1 MPPVFPVPRIVPR
14 EAHDEVIE
22 KLEQVLD
29 EVKTGKIPASR
40 VVIAFALRDAEHGG
54 RSFFV
59 ASAGDFK
66 SVADEVGLLHVAAYV
81 RMTEE
86 LE

>member
-1 MPPVFPVPRIVPR
+1 MIRLVPR
-14 EAHDEVIE
+14 EAHDDVIE

-29 EVKTGKIPASR
+29 EVKSGKIPASR
-40 VVIAFALRDAEHGG
+40 VIIAIALLDADHGG

-59 ASAGDFK
+59 AKAGDFK
-66 SVADEVGLLHVAAYV
+66 SVADEVGLLHVAAYA

>member
-1 MPPVFPVPRIVPR
+1 MPTTPSVPRIVPR
-14 EAHDEVIE
+14 AAHDDVIA

-29 EVKTGKIPASR
+29 EVKSGKIPASR
-40 VVIAFALRDAEHGG
+40 VVIAIALRDADHGG

-59 ASAGDFK
+59 ARAGDFK
-66 SVADEVGLLHVAAYV
+66 TVADEVGLLHVAAYA